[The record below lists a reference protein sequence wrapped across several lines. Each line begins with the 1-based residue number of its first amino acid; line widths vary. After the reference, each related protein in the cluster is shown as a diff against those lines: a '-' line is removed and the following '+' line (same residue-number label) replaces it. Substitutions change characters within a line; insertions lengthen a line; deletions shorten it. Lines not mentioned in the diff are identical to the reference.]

1 MQPLFGS
8 RPCCARH
15 VPAGSWFQPPDV
27 FWEVVAATV
36 ALPAAGGALWP
47 VTATPKFQSTRPTA
61 WHSLQKLLLG
71 PLGLLTALL
80 GLARPGPACRPSS
93 TSWGGPSGEPGRAR
107 RFPCSLAPRGSRQAR
122 QVTVGPGAA
131 SDLLAITASARW
143 PAGPGPLPGLR
154 GARSLAAEGALFRVL
169 TCPASSHSEG
179 SGHFLLGVRGQRR
192 EPRAA
197 EAPPARPP
205 SSPRSRPAA
214 APLGSQR
221 GAGGFPAGQVASPG

>member
-1 MQPLFGS
+1 M
-8 RPCCARH
+8 
-15 VPAGSWFQPPDV
+15 
-27 FWEVVAATV
+27 

-71 PLGLLTALL
+71 PLGLLTALW
-80 GLARPGPACRPSS
+80 GLAHPGPACCPSS

-107 RFPCSLAPRGSRQAR
+107 RFPCSLAPRGSRQAC

-131 SDLLAITASARW
+131 SSLLAITASARR

-169 TCPASSHSEG
+169 TCPASSRSEG

-197 EAPPARPP
+197 EAPPAL
-205 SSPRSRPAA
+205 SSPCSRATA
-214 APLGSQR
+214 APPTSQGPTR
-221 GAGGFPAGQVASPG
+221 GRPSAGQVASSPGMKSEREGQAAPCRSLSLRLASARLQASCT